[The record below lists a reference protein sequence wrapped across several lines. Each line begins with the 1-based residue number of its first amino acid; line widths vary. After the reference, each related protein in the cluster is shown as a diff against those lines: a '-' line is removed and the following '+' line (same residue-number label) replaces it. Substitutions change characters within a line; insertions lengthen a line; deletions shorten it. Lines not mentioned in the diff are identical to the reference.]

1 VDKIIKKHS
10 SKKTN
15 KTTAINPVSHNKSSN
30 LVIIEEKEEDGF
42 SKKNIKKSVPKK
54 NFDSKRI
61 INSTFNKKT
70 LMKQTKNSIPKQQSS
85 KPVTPVDLF
94 DKKPNYDFLQGFKDK
109 MKNFLK
115 NKNKKDTERSPKT
128 NIQNNFLSPLI
139 NYRKNYQKSLSKT
152 PVSKLANVRSIDSSS
167 NKTASKIPNK
177 SLKLSNNNR
186 KVNTSLLRWIVMVYL
201 ISIRLIRL
209 LTKKGLEN

>member
-1 VDKIIKKHS
+1 M
-10 SKKTN
+10 
-15 KTTAINPVSHNKSSN
+15 NPVSHNKSSN

-42 SKKNIKKSVPKK
+42 SKKNIKKSIPIK
-54 NFDSKRI
+54 NFDGKRNI
-61 INSTFNKKT
+61 PSFNKKT
-70 LMKQTKNSIPKQQSS
+70 LSKQTKNSVPKQQIS

-94 DKKPNYDFLQGFKDK
+94 EKKPNYDFLQGFKDK

-115 NKNKKDTERSPKT
+115 NKNKKDAERSTKT
-128 NIQNNFLSPLI
+128 TIQNNFLSPLM

-152 PVSKLANVRSIDSSS
+152 PVSKLANVRSIEVSS

-177 SLKLSNNNR
+177 SLKLANINR
-186 KVNTSLLRWIVMVYL
+186 KVITPLLSWIVMVQP

-209 LTKKGLEN
+209 